1 MKSNYIIFIAII
13 IIIIIIFI
21 CVLNNSASIC
31 NERYNNYLTGMWIG
45 DPDFLKQSNLKDL
58 QIFISPKEKK
68 IRQGYIIM
76 TDTNGKFIMN
86 EPIEFK
92 ESNNSKKWSA
102 LKANK
107 QKNKDK
113 FISYYNVTNTNTNAS
128 TSTNINA
135 STSINT
141 NDSTN
146 TNASTNTNEFPK
158 NLKFGLSMCDGTLT
172 IHDADSNKLSALLEK
187 DLISSAFA
195 IEAYNE

>member
-128 TSTNINA
+128 TNA
-135 STSINT
+135 ST
-141 NDSTN
+141 
-146 TNASTNTNEFPK
+146 STNTNEFPK